1 MYIDKEEH
9 PVDASITLPVYNWS
23 AANYD
28 AINDFLL
35 SFDWNIIFGFYFDA
49 DSIWSEFKK
58 VLWHV
63 ITLHVP
69 KKLVS
74 HKLKYRPRHYSRN
87 IRTLLCRKAA
97 IWRKLRTNNSPD
109 LKKSYADVANK
120 CKMEILNFDIDRE
133 NKILQ
138 ANNLGAFYKFV
149 NTKLSSKTGIAHF
162 TTI

>member
-1 MYIDKEEH
+1 M
-9 PVDASITLPVYNWS
+9 
-23 AANYD
+23 
-28 AINDFLL
+28 NDFLL

-69 KKLVS
+69 EKLVS

-87 IRTLLCRKAA
+87 IRTLLSRKAA

-109 LKKSYADVANK
+109 LKRSYADIANK
-120 CKMEILNFDIDRE
+120 CKIEILNFDIDRE

-149 NTKLSSKTGIAHF
+149 NSKLYSITGIAPLYDKSNNLINKLYCGTWPDEKRKKSQKMKH
-162 TTI
+162 TN

>member
-1 MYIDKEEH
+1 MNIVNIREPISTSDHCVIDFSMYIDNEEH

-28 AINDFLL
+28 AMNDFLL

-87 IRTLLCRKAA
+87 IRTLLSRKAA
-97 IWRKLRTNNSPD
+97 IRNVSFVLIIRLISKSHTLTLRINV
-109 LKKSYADVANK
+109 KW
-120 CKMEILNFDIDRE
+120 
-133 NKILQ
+133 
-138 ANNLGAFYKFV
+138 KF
-149 NTKLSSKTGIAHF
+149 
-162 TTI
+162 